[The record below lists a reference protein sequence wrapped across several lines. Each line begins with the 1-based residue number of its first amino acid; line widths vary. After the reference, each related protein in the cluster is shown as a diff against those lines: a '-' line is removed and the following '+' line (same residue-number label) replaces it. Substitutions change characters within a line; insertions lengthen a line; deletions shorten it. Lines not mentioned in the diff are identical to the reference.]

1 MAQSVQISR
10 ILPRHV
16 EIMNRLML
24 GQKEVEIARDL
35 GMSQSRISIIVT
47 SPLFQLELR
56 RQLKKRQTRILAIE
70 DRIIDASESGAELLK
85 SIVNNEEITLPYRVD
100 AGNKALTHL
109 FGRIL
114 RQMPSIEPTEPT
126 NPSDLSYE
134 KRLEREVI
142 FKETTYVPRNGS
154 LSGSDN
160 ESGSE
165 MPPLDTLIE
174 EEDEALSD
182 LLADDDDNMV
192 DLPPEDKEDDKSG

>member
-1 MAQSVQISR
+1 
-10 ILPRHV
+10 
-16 EIMNRLML
+16 ML